1 MPGTLGVEVCMK
13 SKPGRSLVGLV
24 VALALLVAIAGCSR
38 GVPDQADAAAPDT
51 GSDSSQPLPFHGG
64 GGGWFSSRPPV
75 PSAVTIPQGTAVAIR
90 LQQSISSASARPGD
104 SFDAVLDEPIVI
116 DGQMVAPRGTPVV
129 GRVVAARKS
138 GHLHNSG
145 YLRLTLASITI
156 SGKAVP
162 VDTSSMFLM
171 GGAHKNRNL
180 ALIGGGTGAGALIGA
195 IAGGGKGALIG
206 SAIGAAGGTGVAYA
220 TGEKDV
226 GFSSER
232 RLGFRLTQAVTV
244 QG

>member
-1 MPGTLGVEVCMK
+1 MKGMRISRLLGWFVA
-13 SKPGRSLVGLV
+13 
-24 VALALLVAIAGCSR
+24 VALLAVLAGCAN
-38 GVPDQADAAAPDT
+38 GVPDNADAAQSAPDE
-51 GSDSSQPLPFHGG
+51 SQQLPFNRGGHGL
-64 GGGWFSSRPPV
+64 FSSRPAV
-75 PSAVTIPQGTAVAIR
+75 PNAVTIPAGTALAVR
-90 LQQSISSASARPGD
+90 LQQSVSSASARSGD
-104 SFDAVLDEPIVI
+104 EFDAVLDEPLII
-116 DGQMVAPRGTPVV
+116 NGQTVAPKGAAVV

-145 YLRLTLASITI
+145 YLRLTLASIEI
-156 SGKAVP
+156 SGKQVP
-162 VDTSSMFLM
+162 VESSSLFVA

-195 IAGGGKGALIG
+195 LAGGGKGALIG

-220 TGEKDV
+220 TGQKDV
-226 GFSSER
+226 GFSAER

>member
-1 MPGTLGVEVCMK
+1 MNMKPRRKLWALFLAATL
-13 SKPGRSLVGLV
+13 
-24 VALALLVAIAGCSR
+24 LAMTAGCSR
-38 GVPDQADAAAPDT
+38 GIPDNADASAPDT
-51 GSDSSQPLPFHGG
+51 SSDSDTLPFHGG
-64 GGGWFSSRPPV
+64 GHGLFSSRPPV
-75 PSAVTIPQGTAVAIR
+75 PSAVTIPAGTPIAIR
-90 LQQSISSASARPGD
+90 LQQSLSSASARSGD
-104 SFDAVLDEPIVI
+104 PFDAVLDDPIVV
-116 DGQMVAPRGTPVV
+116 DGQTVAPRGAAVT
-129 GRVVAARKS
+129 GRVVAARGS

-156 SGKAVP
+156 AGKPVP
-162 VDTSSMFLM
+162 VETSSMFIM

-195 IAGGGKGALIG
+195 LAGGGKGALIG

-226 GFSSER
+226 GFAAER
-232 RLGFRLTQAVTV
+232 RLGFRLTQSVTV